1 MKALLVIFISAFFL
15 FSCVSRTYKDTMNG
29 YIGRDITTEYFFQHK
44 DYIKHNKNKYR
55 INNGYFI
62 YTGSYKNNKQYKE
75 HGMSFISP
83 FSKTKGICTTIFKV
97 RKSDNIIVSWR
108 SEGKKSDCVWRNYYE

>member
-1 MKALLVIFISAFFL
+1 MKTLLVIFISTFFL

-29 YIGRDITTEYFFQHK
+29 YIGRNVNLYWSNNFVDYHISSDDPGYAYYGKQQTDSK
-44 DYIKHNKNKYR
+44 DYDEYILKH
-55 INNGYFI
+55 I
-62 YTGSYKNNKQYKE
+62 SY
-75 HGMSFISP
+75 